1 MNYKFFGLDL
11 ILGSAVLIIPFS
23 TSYGD
28 ESVECLLLLSVSPLF
43 ARFISELSSLESAV
57 AAIGCKS
64 TEFFMMEGRASEHDP
79 GMVICVTC

>member
-1 MNYKFFGLDL
+1 M
-11 ILGSAVLIIPFS
+11 PFS
-23 TSYGD
+23 ISYG
-28 ESVECLLLLSVSPLF
+28 VELVDGLLLSVSPLL
-43 ARFISELSSLESAV
+43 ARFISELSNLESAV